1 MSPTDDSFADHR
13 AAWELIPWVVNGT
26 ADEAAR
32 VMLTTHLATC
42 PDCAAE
48 YQLQL
53 KLRAAIRIAEPPAAD
68 ATSAY
73 NRLRQRLDDETAG
86 QMHTHRAWSGGGR
99 LLVAMVVL
107 EAVSIVALSGVLW
120 VRGSQD
126 NSAVYR
132 TLGSGEAVPRPATI
146 RAVLDP
152 ALNLQGMQELLNG
165 FKLQIVAGPTD
176 AGVYSLAPADP
187 VKLGNTAQIVA
198 ALRSNANVR
207 FAEPIEANSSKP

>member
-1 MSPTDDSFADHR
+1 MSPIDDSFADHR
-13 AAWELIPWVVNGT
+13 AAWEAIPWVVNGT

-32 VMLTTHLATC
+32 ALLTTHLAAC

-48 YQLQL
+48 YQLQS
-53 KLRAAIRIAEPPAAD
+53 KLRTAIRSSEPPPAD
-68 ATSAY
+68 ATAAY
-73 NRLRQRLDDETAG
+73 NRLRQRLDGESAG
-86 QMHTHRAWSGGGR
+86 QIPTRRAWTSGAR

-107 EAVSIVALSGVLW
+107 EAVSIVALSSALW
-120 VRGSQD
+120 VRGGHD

-152 ALNLQGMQELLNG
+152 ALNLQGMQALLNG

-187 VKLGNTAQIVA
+187 AKLGDTAQIVA
-198 ALRSNANVR
+198 ALRGHAGVR
-207 FAEPIEANSSKP
+207 FAEPIAQNISQP

>member
-1 MSPTDDSFADHR
+1 MNPTDDSFADHR

-32 VMLTTHLATC
+32 AMLTTHLAKC

-48 YQLQL
+48 YQLQS
-53 KLRAAIRIAEPPAAD
+53 KLRAAIRISEPPAAD

-73 NRLRQRLDDETAG
+73 NRLRQRLDDETAR
-86 QMHTHRAWSGGGR
+86 QMPAHQTWSGGRR

-107 EAVSIVALSGVLW
+107 EAVSIVALSGVLL

-132 TLGSGEAVPRPATI
+132 TLGSGEAVPRSATI

-152 ALNLQGMQELLNG
+152 ALNLQGMQQLLNG

-187 VKLGNTAQIVA
+187 AKLGDTAQIVA
-198 ALRSNANVR
+198 ALRSNTNVR
-207 FAEPIEANSSKP
+207 FAEPVEVNSPKP

>member
-1 MSPTDDSFADHR
+1 MSPIDDRFADHR

-32 VMLTTHLATC
+32 ALLTTHLAAC

-48 YQLQL
+48 YQLQS
-53 KLRAAIRIAEPPAAD
+53 KLRAAISGSEPPLTD

-86 QMHTHRAWSGGGR
+86 RMPTHRAWSGGGR

-107 EAVSIVALSGVLW
+107 EAVSIVALSSVLW

-126 NSAVYR
+126 NLAVYR

-152 ALNLQGMQELLNG
+152 ALNLQGMQELLSG

-187 VKLGNTAQIVA
+187 GRLGDTARIVA
-198 ALRSNANVR
+198 ALRSHAGVR
-207 FAEPIEANSSKP
+207 FAEPIEANSSQP

>member
-32 VMLTTHLATC
+32 ALLTTHLAAC

-48 YQLQL
+48 YQLQS
-53 KLRAAIRIAEPPAAD
+53 KLRVAIRKSEPPPAD

-73 NRLRQRLDDETAG
+73 SRLRQRLDDETTG
-86 QMHTHRAWSGGGR
+86 QMPAHRAWSGGAR

-120 VRGSQD
+120 VRGSHD
-126 NSAVYR
+126 NPAVYR
-132 TLGSGEAVPRPATI
+132 TLGSGETVPRPATI

-187 VKLGNTAQIVA
+187 AKLGDTAQIVA

-207 FAEPIEANSSKP
+207 FAEPIEANSPKP